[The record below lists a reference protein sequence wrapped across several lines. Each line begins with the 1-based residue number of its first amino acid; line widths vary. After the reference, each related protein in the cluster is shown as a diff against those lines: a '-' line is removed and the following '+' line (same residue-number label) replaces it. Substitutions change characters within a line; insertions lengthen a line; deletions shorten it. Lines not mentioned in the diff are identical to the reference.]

1 MNDHLHL
8 AFCCIASIVFAT
20 SALGKARAPQEF
32 AAAVRQMRI
41 APERLTGP
49 IVTAVPLGEAA
60 LALAVWVPAVAA
72 WAFAAAVGLTAVFT
86 AVLVSVIRRGIDT
99 ACSCFG
105 VSSAPVGPAHVIRN
119 AALLLVVAAGFASAL
134 ISDSGEAFWPPF
146 PDALFSLF
154 AAAFAS
160 ILIMATDVLSE
171 IFSGTNKASSRTQS

>member
-1 MNDHLHL
+1 MSEHFHL
-8 AFCCIASIVFAT
+8 ACCCIASIVFAA

-49 IVTAVPLGEAA
+49 IVAAVPLLEAS

-72 WAFAAAVGLTAVFT
+72 WAFVVAVGLTAVFT

-105 VSSAPVGPAHVIRN
+105 VSATPVGPAHVIRN
-119 AALLLVVAAGFASAL
+119 AALLLVVAAGFVSVLLHDPGASF
-134 ISDSGEAFWPPF
+134 GPPF
-146 PDALFSLF
+146 PDALFTLF
-154 AAAFAS
+154 AAACAS
-160 ILIMATDVLSE
+160 ILIIATDVLSE
-171 IFSGTNKASSRTQS
+171 VFSGAKTARSRTHS